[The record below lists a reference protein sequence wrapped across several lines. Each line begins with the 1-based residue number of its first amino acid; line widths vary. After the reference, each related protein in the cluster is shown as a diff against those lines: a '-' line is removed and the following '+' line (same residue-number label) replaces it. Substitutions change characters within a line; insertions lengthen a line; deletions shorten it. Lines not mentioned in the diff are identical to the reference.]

1 MYLALAIAILLFI
14 FFLKKSRA
22 RYRIR
27 DYKRPTI
34 IHGIIILL
42 VNIAFEIIYRAE
54 FAPIQAGYS
63 SLLTYVLPQVIYY
76 LLLITIFL
84 VMAYRYGF
92 FIWPDDR
99 NAINRQH
106 TINIPM
112 CFLLTIFIVC
122 PSAMRN
128 GIIEASPYL
137 HVCSLIGSGLTS
149 IYLVRIFTI
158 KFNKTINDI

>member
-54 FAPIQAGYS
+54 FVPIQASYS
-63 SLLTYVLPQVIYY
+63 S
-76 LLLITIFL
+76 
-84 VMAYRYGF
+84 
-92 FIWPDDR
+92 
-99 NAINRQH
+99 
-106 TINIPM
+106 
-112 CFLLTIFIVC
+112 
-122 PSAMRN
+122 
-128 GIIEASPYL
+128 
-137 HVCSLIGSGLTS
+137 
-149 IYLVRIFTI
+149 
-158 KFNKTINDI
+158 